1 MHPRV
6 IHQPPFTGKP
16 GGGAA
21 ACSKPDDP
29 DTYAAGSFSRIGRQR
44 ATRMG
49 AAESTTSPAHLAQR
63 GPEQPREFVIEKE
76 HDGRQADQPYDDA
89 EAQSGDR
96 VWSWMDCQVR
106 LVTPQNRTTEKMRGP
121 TPRAE
126 RFWKAITSQNTA
138 ATMDSASKVS
148 PWATAMPRADPGS
161 DLANTGTRLPAVPT
175 ALTAATSSSAAPSTI
190 SQNAQRLLPD
200 SGRRVSADSGNRFEI
215 RDGAGLVRGCI
226 NLLDRG
232 SVRPFWVT
240 ATYHA
245 VRDSHH
251 DEMGVRPGIG
261 SSPTTREVF
270 PLPAT
275 WPCRRWCAGLNPVL
289 G

>member
-1 MHPRV
+1 V
-6 IHQPPFTGKP
+6 L
-16 GGGAA
+16 
-21 ACSKPDDP
+21 
-29 DTYAAGSFSRIGRQR
+29 
-44 ATRMG
+44 
-49 AAESTTSPAHLAQR
+49 E
-63 GPEQPREFVIEKE
+63 
-76 HDGRQADQPYDDA
+76 
-89 EAQSGDR
+89 
-96 VWSWMDCQVR
+96 
-106 LVTPQNRTTEKMRGP
+106 
-121 TPRAE
+121 
-126 RFWKAITSQNTA
+126 
-138 ATMDSASKVS
+138 
-148 PWATAMPRADPGS
+148 AMPAGPWTETGPGS
-161 DLANTGTRLPAVPT
+161 GGTWFAGFHQIPDLP